1 MVIHDD
7 SWWSGKSS
15 GIFSGGILYHMILI
29 SNIFT
34 CNGPVLAPWRHPHLL
49 GTGMEMQSRELR
61 VLRKAATVKQ
71 FFAKGIGSCHGFPRK
86 SSWIPKGTKKAPKRG
101 TMAGINPTRPNPK
114 EFPSTPNRTNTD
126 LIWSDHVPWMPN
138 DGNRPKL

>member
-1 MVIHDD
+1 MIHDD

-15 GIFSGGILYHMILI
+15 GIFSGGILYNMILI

-34 CNGPVLAPWRHPHLL
+34 CNGPSAMAPAPWHRDGDAVSSAPCPSESRNFRAALREGDRILRPWLFTGSRL
-49 GTGMEMQSRELR
+49 GSTHQN
-61 VLRKAATVKQ
+61 
-71 FFAKGIGSCHGFPRK
+71 
-86 SSWIPKGTKKAPKRG
+86 

-126 LIWSDHVPWMPN
+126 LIMCHGCQMMATDPN
-138 DGNRPKL
+138 CKPTCFYLFNTKQK